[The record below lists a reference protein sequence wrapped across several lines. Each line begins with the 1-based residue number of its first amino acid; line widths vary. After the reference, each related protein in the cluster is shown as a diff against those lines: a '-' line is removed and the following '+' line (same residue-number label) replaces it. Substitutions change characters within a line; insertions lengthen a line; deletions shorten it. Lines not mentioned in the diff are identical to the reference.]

1 MTKKKPPINIVF
13 EEGCLDDL
21 TDELTQEEMDALIEG
36 IFQLAETGEILEHST
51 PIEELPEEEQA
62 EIIDMLERKNKK
74 TRH

>member
-1 MTKKKPPINIVF
+1 MTKKKAPLKVVF

-21 TDELTQEEMDALIEG
+21 SDELTQEELDALIEG
-36 IFQLAETGEILEHST
+36 IFQLAETGEILNEST

-62 EIIDMLERKNKK
+62 EIIDMLERKQKK